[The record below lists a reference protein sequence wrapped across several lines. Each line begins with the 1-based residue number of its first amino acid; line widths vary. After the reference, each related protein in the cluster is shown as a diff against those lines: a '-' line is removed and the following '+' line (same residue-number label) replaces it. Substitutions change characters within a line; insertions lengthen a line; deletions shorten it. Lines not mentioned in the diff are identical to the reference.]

1 MLWQLKKISTG
12 EALNQPQKLPENWGP
27 IFGLAGIQDQLGD
40 LSWLGENFVDQ
51 GWFVVGDAPPDAAQS
66 TAAELAWERAK
77 RLLRESD
84 WTMLSDVPMNK
95 TQKALWVAYRKE
107 LREIRLQP
115 EFPSN
120 IIWPVIPE

>member
-12 EALNQPQKLPENWGP
+12 EALNQPQRLPENWGP
-27 IFGLAGIQDQLGD
+27 IFGLAGVQDQLGD
-40 LSWLGENFVDQ
+40 LSWLGESFVDQ

-95 TQKALWVAYRKE
+95 TQKTLWVAYRKE